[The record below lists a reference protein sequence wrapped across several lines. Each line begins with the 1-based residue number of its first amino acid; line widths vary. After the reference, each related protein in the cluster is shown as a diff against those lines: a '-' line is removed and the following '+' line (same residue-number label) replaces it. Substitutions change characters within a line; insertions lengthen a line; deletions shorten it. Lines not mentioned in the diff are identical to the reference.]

1 MDKSGFNLYDGS
13 SVVELF
19 ADTSFLQYNF
29 AYRVLLAGDSLL
41 NLDIDYLS
49 PTLTLLISR

>member
-1 MDKSGFNLYDGS
+1 VDKSGFNLYDGS